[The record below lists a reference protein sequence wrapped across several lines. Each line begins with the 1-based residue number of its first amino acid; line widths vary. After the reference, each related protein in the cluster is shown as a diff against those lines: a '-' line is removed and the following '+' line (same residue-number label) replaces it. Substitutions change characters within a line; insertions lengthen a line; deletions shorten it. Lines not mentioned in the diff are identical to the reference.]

1 MDRREPNKTKSSPNM
16 DKIDRTFLD
25 IETASRHLSTF
36 WDVELL
42 QVNRGTFRIDLR
54 LAPVGRCAVYDVRTE
69 AGLVAGGQRPERF
82 VTVSPI
88 TTDCS
93 SSRFRGKQIR
103 PGQLLAME
111 PGGDVFQQLAT
122 GHRQAA
128 VSIPVDLFRRVATAE
143 FGMRDCGD
151 DLMAWQTL
159 DPGCRKFRRFCATI
173 SAILGRGNSA
183 ILGRGNATM
192 ARADP
197 DVWLTEYVVGLLA
210 GGDRQH
216 HDLPSAWNRRQI
228 VRRALDVIHG
238 RLCQPPTILE
248 LCEASG
254 ASRRALFYAFN
265 ELLDLSPHAYTKRVR
280 LQAARR
286 MIIDRC
292 DQRCVQRVAREF
304 GFAHE
309 GQFSIDYASV
319 FGESPSKTRQRFNDR

>member
-1 MDRREPNKTKSSPNM
+1 MDAFGPEERSSPGMN
-16 DKIDRTFLD
+16 KIDRTFLD

-69 AGLVAGGQRPERF
+69 VGLVAGGQRPDRF

-88 TTDCS
+88 TADCS

-103 PGQLLAME
+103 PGQLLAMD
-111 PGGDVFQQLAT
+111 PGGDVFQQMAT

-143 FGMRDCGD
+143 FGLEGCAD
-151 DLMAWQTL
+151 DLIAWQTF
-159 DPGCRKFRRFCATI
+159 DPGCRKFRHFCGTI
-173 SAILGRGNSA
+173 SAILQ
-183 ILGRGNATM
+183 RGNATL
-192 ARADP
+192 ARSDP

-228 VRRALDVIHG
+228 VRRALDVIHA

-254 ASRRALFYAFN
+254 ASRRTLFYAFN

-286 MIIDRC
+286 KIIEHC

-319 FGESPSKTRQRFNDR
+319 FGESPSKTRQRLIG